1 MHYMKTLLILFL
13 TILMS
18 GVEIY
23 AAEDWG
29 STGHRATGEIASNHI
44 SKKTKRAIE
53 KLLDGQ
59 SLAFVSTYGDEIKS
73 DDNYRKYGPWHY
85 VNFPFGSSYTETP
98 KSERGDLVMGIE
110 KCIAVLKD
118 DKSTKESKVFHL
130 KMLVHFIGDLHQPMH
145 IGIADD
151 KGGNDFQ
158 VRWFGDGT
166 NLHSVWDTKMIESY
180 NMSYSELAANSQKLS
195 KHQLAE
201 IQKGNLL
208 DWVNESREV
217 CNDIYAETSSGE
229 KLGYQ
234 YMYKYVPVV
243 RSQLQKGG
251 IRLAS
256 ILDSIF
262 K

>member
-1 MHYMKTLLILFL
+1 MKSFLVLFL
-13 TILMS
+13 MVLSS
-18 GVEIY
+18 GVTLN

-29 STGHRATGEIASNHI
+29 ATGHRATGEIAANHV
-44 SKKTKRAIE
+44 SKRTKRAIA

-59 SLAFVSTYGDEIKS
+59 SLAFVSTYGDDIKS
-73 DDNYRKYGPWHY
+73 DKNYRKYGPWHY
-85 VNFPFGSSYTETP
+85 VNFPFGSSYEETP
-98 KSERGDLVMGIE
+98 KSDRGDLVNAIE
-110 KCIAVLKD
+110 TCISVLKND
-118 DKSTKESKVFHL
+118 SSSKEDKVFHL

-145 IGIADD
+145 VGIADD

-180 NMSYSELAANSQKLS
+180 NMSYSELAANSPNLS
-195 KHQLAE
+195 KQQLAD
-201 IQKGNLL
+201 IKKGDLL
-208 DWVNESREV
+208 DWVNESRSICE
-217 CNDIYAETSSGE
+217 DIYAGTTSGE
-229 KLGYQ
+229 KLSYQ
-234 YMYKYVPVV
+234 YMYQYVPVV

-262 K
+262 N